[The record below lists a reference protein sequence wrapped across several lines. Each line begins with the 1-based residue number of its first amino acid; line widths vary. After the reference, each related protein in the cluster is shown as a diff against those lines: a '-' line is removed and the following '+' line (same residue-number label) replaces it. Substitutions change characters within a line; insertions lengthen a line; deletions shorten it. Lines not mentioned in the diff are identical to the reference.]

1 MKLIKFINFYKT
13 QYQIN
18 QVYGFDDNLADY
30 LINNKF
36 AIEVKEVEAPKEPL
50 IELETETNT
59 INQVEVKH
67 VVKRKTKGK

>member
-1 MKLIKFINFYKT
+1 MKLVKFINFYKT

-36 AIEVKEVEAPKEPL
+36 VVEVKEVEAPKEPL

>member
-1 MKLIKFINFYKT
+1 MKLVKFINFYKT

-18 QVYGFDDNLADY
+18 QIYGFDDNLADY

-36 AIEVKEVEAPKEPL
+36 AIEVKEVEVPKEPL